1 MKSTLT
7 PDQAKAAYASS
18 SVAVRAGAG
27 TGKTHMLTERY
38 VFHLRQGLSPLEVAA
53 VTFTERA
60 ASELRARI
68 RTAVEQAVEQA
79 EEHTRRCFV

>member
-1 MKSTLT
+1 MLT
-7 PDQAKAAYASS
+7 PDQARAAYAPT

-38 VFHLRQGLSPLEVAA
+38 VFHLRQGLSPLEVVA

-60 ASELRARI
+60 A
-68 RTAVEQAVEQA
+68 
-79 EEHTRRCFV
+79 EHPASKP